1 MKREGKEEVSGGLC
15 VCVTARAHACARR
28 EGGEERKRREKRF
41 LPPKETRSGDPSVVI
56 CTH

>member
-15 VCVTARAHACARR
+15 VCVSARAHACARR

-41 LPPKETRSGDPSVVI
+41 LPPKETRSGDPSVI